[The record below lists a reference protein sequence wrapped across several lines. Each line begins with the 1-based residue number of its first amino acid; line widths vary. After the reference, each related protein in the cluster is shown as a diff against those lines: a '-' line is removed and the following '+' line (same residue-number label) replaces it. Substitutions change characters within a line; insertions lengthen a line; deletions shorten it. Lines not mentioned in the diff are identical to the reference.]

1 MEHEARVLRLAGGFG
16 RARCLLAAASWLP
29 CVALGLA
36 LGSELLLTALPAHHC
51 GSDPARAPSTC
62 LPLSYPESVPR
73 AGSDGARP
81 CSRGLYYAQPAAD
94 LLRSPVTQRNL
105 VCEDGWKV
113 PLEQVDHLLGQL
125 LGCVLLGLGCD
136 WFGRRAVFVGSLV
149 LATGL
154 GVGEALVASFPALL
168 TLRLLRGGALAG
180 ASLALYVARTE
191 RPGNGTAA
199 ALLGVSELGSCPLQR
214 PCVSLPFDRSAPC
227 RWARDRDTESHVL
240 CIPTGSCPTGR
251 SCNILTQTLQVS
263 SHVPRVSLLAA
274 SHRAASPSQEDL
286 VALCQSQRCGPRE
299 QHGGGELPG
308 YGAGCAVRGTP
319 PAPAPLS
326 PGAPAHTRHLEERT
340 HPGLQ
345 LISGGIRASFLH
357 SLVPSEPSFY
367 WPYFLAAG
375 LEAAATVFL
384 LLTADLWGRRSVLLL
399 STLVLVLASQLLLAG
414 AQWGPGWAWCW
425 ELGSWARQLSRSP
438 KCTAGMASS
447 CNTCFSHLSPSSPC
461 CVSCCCRRAAAAR
474 CPNRCRRLTACA
486 APRSSGAA
494 HAKTSCLCCQP
505 PSLGQE
511 HSWPRRGDQAAET
524 LPPTSAGG
532 RDLGGWWGAG
542 LFPGALAPLQVR
554 KIKVCVELGF
564 FSGSSLR
571 PHSWLKGASGIHL
584 PLTTRHP

>member
-180 ASLALYVARTE
+180 ASLALYVARLELCDPPNRLAFSMGAGLFSVVGTLLL
-191 RPGNGTAA
+191 PGL
-199 ALLGVSELGSCPLQR
+199 ALLAQDWQLLQGLSALATGLLLLFWGFPAMFPESPCWLLATGQPARARRILWHFAKASGVDPENSTEEESSLAMEL
-214 PCVSLPFDRSAPC
+214 D
-227 RWARDRDTESHVL
+227 VL
-240 CIPTGSCPTGR
+240 CAGHPQPRHHSVLELRHTHVTWR
-251 SCNILTQTLQVS
+251 NALILGFS
-263 SHVPRVSLLAA
+263 S
-274 SHRAASPSQEDL
+274 
-286 VALCQSQRCGPRE
+286 
-299 QHGGGELPG
+299 
-308 YGAGCAVRGTP
+308 
-319 PAPAPLS
+319 
-326 PGAPAHTRHLEERT
+326 
-340 HPGLQ
+340 